1 MFKGSSLR
9 LTELGEGL
17 AELCFDRPGESLNKF
32 DRRTVAE
39 LQQAADLL
47 AAHAGLRGVLVS
59 SAKDNFI
66 VGADI
71 FEFSALFSATPA
83 HVEIENARQAAAFTA
98 FSDLPVPTVV
108 AINGMAFGGGF
119 EMALACDHRF
129 IADTATIGL
138 PEVTLGIVPA
148 YGGSVRLPRV
158 ASCATALNWVVS
170 GTPRKASHALVDGA
184 VDAVLPADRLRD
196 GALAWLRQAAAG
208 EHTWQDRRQR
218 TRGPVVLDAAAM
230 EQAQALAARTAKHF
244 PAAAAFVEFMANT
257 AALDAKA
264 AAAEEAKLFARLA
277 TTPTAASLVRLFTND
292 QFLKKKGKG
301 YVKAARPLKLAAVLG
316 AGIMGGGIAYTSAVR
331 GTPVLMKD
339 ITDAA
344 LLLGMGEADKLLAKQ
359 VDGGRMSADKA
370 AAVRASI
377 QPQLDF
383 TGFDGVD
390 VVVEAIVEN
399 LAIKKKVLAELEGLV
414 RSDAVI
420 ASNTSSLSIGEMASA
435 LQRPQNFVG
444 MHFFNP
450 VPLMPLVEVI
460 CGERTDPVA
469 AATVAGYALAM
480 GKTPVVVKDCPGFL
494 VNRCITPYSIGFLRL
509 LHDGADFRQVDAVME
524 SFGWPMGPAYLDDV
538 IGMDTLAHVLDVIA
552 GGYGSRMVPDFPTA
566 VHLLAQHK
574 QLGQKSGSG
583 FYRYENDTKGRPRKL
598 DNPDT
603 ASLIATV
610 QPFGPRT
617 FSETEVID
625 RLMLPMVLEAA
636 RCLDEQVVESAVEVD
651 MGMVLGIGFPRHL
664 GGPLHWADQIG
675 LPEIVRR
682 CEALSGLSPIYR
694 VSDPFR
700 KRAVAG
706 EKFHA

>member
-1 MFKGSSLR
+1 MFQGLSLR
-9 LTELGEGL
+9 LTELGDGIV
-17 AELCFDRPGESLNKF
+17 ELCFDRPGESVNKF
-32 DRRTVAE
+32 DRQTVAE
-39 LQQAADLL
+39 LQQVTGLL
-47 AAHAGLRGVLVS
+47 AQQPGLRGVLVS
-59 SAKDNFI
+59 SAKDSFI

-71 FEFSALFSATPA
+71 FEFSAMFSQSVPE
-83 HVEIENARQAAAFTA
+83 VEAENSRQASAFTA
-98 FSDLPVPTVV
+98 FSDLPVPTAV

-119 EMALACDHRF
+119 EMALACDQRF
-129 IADTATIGL
+129 IADSASIGL

-158 ASCATALNWVVS
+158 AGCATALNWVTS
-170 GTPRKASHALVDGA
+170 GTPRKAAAALTDGA
-184 VDAVLPADRLRD
+184 VDVVLPAEQLRD

-208 EHTWQDRRQR
+208 QHDWQTRRQR
-218 TRGPVVLDAAAM
+218 TRGPVALDAAAM
-230 EQAQALAARTAKHF
+230 EQARTSAARTAKHF
-244 PAAAAFVEFMANT
+244 PAAAGFVQFMADT
-257 AALDAKA
+257 AALDAPA
-264 AAAEEAKLFARLA
+264 AAVEEARLFARLA
-277 TTPTAASLVRLFTND
+277 TTPTAAALVRLFTND
-292 QFLKKKGKG
+292 QFLKKKAKG
-301 YVKAARPLKLAAVLG
+301 YVKAARPLKQAAVLG

-339 ITDAA
+339 IADAA
-344 LLLGMGEADKLLAKQ
+344 LQLGMGEADKLLAKQ
-359 VDGGRMSADKA
+359 VDGGRMAPEKA
-370 AAVRASI
+370 AKIRASI

-383 TGFDGVD
+383 AGFDSVD
-390 VVVEAIVEN
+390 IVVEAIVEN
-399 LAIKKKVLAELEGLV
+399 LGIKKKVLAELEGLV

-420 ASNTSSLSIGEMASA
+420 ASNTSSLSIGDMASA

-509 LHDGADFRQVDAVME
+509 VHDGADFRQVDVVME
-524 SFGWPMGPAYLDDV
+524 AFGWPMGPAYLDDV

-552 GGYGSRMVPDFPTA
+552 GGYGARMVPDFPTA

-574 QLGQKSGSG
+574 RLGQKSGGG
-583 FYRYENDTKGRPRKL
+583 FYRYENDAKGRPRKL
-598 DNPDT
+598 EDPE
-603 ASLIATV
+603 ALSLIASV
-610 QPFGPRT
+610 QPNGPRSFT
-617 FSETEVID
+617 EQEVID

-636 RCLDEQVVESAVEVD
+636 RCLDEGVAESAVEVD
-651 MGMVLGIGFPRHL
+651 MGMVLGLGFPRHL

-682 CEALSGLSPIYR
+682 CTALAAVSSIYR
-694 VSDPFR
+694 PSDAFVA
-700 KRAVAG
+700 RAAAG
-706 EKFHA
+706 GRFHA